1 MREGTYFIDLIAKY
15 EKRAEVF
22 RGLDPELV
30 QRATAASDVLREF
43 LEELYELDFDIM
55 LSTARKVLNASY
67 RLEHFTD
74 ELDESET
81 DANVYSRITSASAIM
96 QSNRESIYFNSLFMS
111 DLDDLRAALDSLDEF
126 LDCEVRPH
134 WREYAEEERAN
145 QEPPKKRGR
154 PRKAEKAKE
163 AA

>member
-1 MREGTYFIDLIAKY
+1 MREGTHFIDLIAEY

-22 RGLDPELV
+22 RGLDPKLV
-30 QRATAASDVLREF
+30 QRATAARDALREF
-43 LEELYELDFDIM
+43 LEELYELDLDIM

-67 RLEHFTD
+67 RLEHFID

-111 DLDDLRAALDSLDEF
+111 DLDDLRAALDGLDEF

-134 WREYAEEERAN
+134 WRKYAEEERAN